1 MTRNFVD
8 IDIAQLFFEDAEEE
22 FDFERDKRRLIQ
34 HMEELKNQSV
44 EESTLYKKWEELRK
58 FNNTKDIVKTGIL
71 KNILWKPTDIY
82 NRDLTIQEIK
92 NLRPKI
98 VICEDGTEMYEIWNY
113 LRKLCSSF
121 ELSTGIGRLIKI
133 LIFDENT
140 DTVIG
145 ISALASDVIAIA
157 VRDKW
162 IGWTQEDKFAG
173 NKLKNTAIGS
183 TIVATQP
190 FGYNFLGGKLIA
202 SLLCTK
208 DVRDAWESKFGD
220 KLVGLTTTSLYGGHS
235 MYQRIPFWKEL
246 GKTAGRIL
254 LKPDDDFYEKW
265 NHWLQDKHTEEYQ
278 RAVFGKAGNIVHTRS
293 DNGEWE
299 WIYKDNTMESADTRS
314 DLVNK
319 LNQRKFTVQ
328 DDNVVLDLRGEL
340 ELPPSGPKQNVLNR
354 VYRHLGMKM
363 SDYFHGFK
371 RGVYFAPLY
380 ENTREFLRGE
390 VGEDELVLSHK
401 LTNDVDDVLDWW
413 REKAIRRYEN
423 LLDSGRINPDH
434 LYYRE
439 MITMTSWDQV
449 KKTYLN
455 EVGR

>member
-34 HMEELKNQSV
+34 HMEDLKNQSV
-44 EESTLYKKWEELRK
+44 EESTLYKKWEELRQ

-82 NRDLTIQEIK
+82 NREQTIQEI
-92 NLRPKI
+92 NDLQPKI
-98 VICEDGTEMYEIWNY
+98 VICEDGTEMYETWTY

-133 LIFDENT
+133 LVFDETTNK
-140 DTVIG
+140 VIG
-145 ISALASDVIAIA
+145 IASLASDVIAIA
-157 VRDKW
+157 VRDEW
-162 IGWTQEDKFAG
+162 IGWTKEDKFEG
-173 NKLKNTAIGS
+173 GKLKNTAIGS
-183 TIVATQP
+183 TIVSTQP

-208 DVRDAWESKFGD
+208 DVRDAWENKFGD

-235 MYQRIPFWKEL
+235 MYQRIPWWKKL

-254 LKPDDDFYEKW
+254 LKPDDDYYEKW
-265 NHWLQDKHTEEYQ
+265 NHWLQDNHPEEYQ
-278 RAVFGKAGNIVHTRS
+278 RAVFGKAGKIVKTKEYIW
-293 DNGEWE
+293 NWV
-299 WIYKDNTMESADTRS
+299 YKDRVMESAESREK
-314 DLVNK
+314 LVE
-319 LNQRKFTVQ
+319 LLGHRRFVVQ
-328 DDNVVLDLRGEL
+328 EDNVVLDLRGEL

-371 RGVYFAPLY
+371 RGVYFAPIY

-390 VGEDELVLSHK
+390 ITEGDLVLSSK
-401 LTNDVDDVLDWW
+401 LANDVDDVLDWW
-413 REKAIRRYEN
+413 KKKAIRRYEK
-423 LLDSGRINPDH
+423 LLDEDRIKPDH

-439 MITMTSWDQV
+439 MITMTSWEQV
-449 KKTYLN
+449 KQTYLN